1 MVDLEAV
8 ARRFISVQMRERDDI
23 IGAYVGG
30 SAARGTATEVSDV
43 DVTLVVEEAG
53 GHRVKIGGWEEGVFI
68 DAGYKPREALASI
81 DRVMDDHVGATI
93 LRDALIVHDPTG
105 LLTDLQ
111 TEVRAVFMQPARVQA
126 RVNYGLEFAKRHVAE
141 LGEASAREDRLAIC
155 KHLWPVLWG
164 AILVPL
170 LRLGVAP
177 SATRIMA
184 QLGEIN
190 PALHDQFVKI
200 EGSDRM
206 EPRDVLVL
214 VPAFSE
220 IALRASLWGRQ
231 AQYAVGKAKWMAER
245 GQHREAFH
253 VMCTWSLCAIDAC
266 RASEGDQAVPFLS
279 EQARRWLQAMGWN
292 GSEALAQRTRLIVSL
307 MEEVERLASSLPSP
321 GTESASSHDGR
332 SIT

>member
-1 MVDLEAV
+1 MVDLLAV
-8 ARRFISVQMRERDDI
+8 ARRFIGDQMRERDDI
-23 IGAYVGG
+23 LGAYVGG
-30 SAARGTATEVSDV
+30 SAARGAATEVSDV
-43 DVTLVVEEAG
+43 DVTLVVEEVG
-53 GHRVKIGGWEEGVFI
+53 EDRVEIGGWEQGIFI
-68 DAGYKPREALASI
+68 DAGFTSREALSSV
-81 DRVMDDHVGATI
+81 DRVMEDHVSATI

-105 LLTDLQ
+105 FLTDLQ
-111 TEVRAVFMQPARVQA
+111 TEIRAVFMEPARVQA
-126 RVNYGLEFAKRHVAE
+126 RVNYGLDFAKRHVSD
-141 LGEASAREDRLAIC
+141 LGEASATEDPLAIGE
-155 KHLWPVLWG
+155 HLWPVLWG

-184 QLGEIN
+184 QLGEIS

-231 AQYAVGKAKWMAER
+231 AEYAVGKAEWMAER

-266 RASEGDQAVPFLS
+266 RASEVDQAIPLLR
-279 EQARRWLQAMGWN
+279 EGARTWLHAMGWN
-292 GSEALAQRTRLIVSL
+292 GSEALAEKLKLIALL
-307 MEEVERLASSLPSP
+307 MEEIERLASSLPSP
-321 GTESASSHDGR
+321 GAESASSHDGR